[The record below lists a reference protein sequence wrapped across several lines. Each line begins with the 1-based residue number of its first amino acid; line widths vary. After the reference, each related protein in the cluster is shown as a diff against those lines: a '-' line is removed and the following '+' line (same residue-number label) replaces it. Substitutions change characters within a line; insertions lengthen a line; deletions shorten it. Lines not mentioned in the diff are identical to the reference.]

1 MRTGHYSPV
10 AWQLP
15 AIEGVVFTTE
25 KGDKA
30 FLAALKRE
38 RPAMHADFAH
48 APARRRTVPD
58 RIAPPLPTNGTC
70 PTCGT
75 RLAFGC
81 AHHPATASSS
91 AAVGGQNAEGVA
103 A

>member
-1 MRTGHYSPV
+1 MTGGRYETMPV

-15 AIEGVVFTTE
+15 AIQGEVFTTA
-25 KGDKA
+25 KGDAA

-38 RPAMHADFAH
+38 RPRMHADFVH
-48 APARRRTVPD
+48 APARRRTPLD
-58 RIAPPLPTNGTC
+58 RVVQPLPANGTC

-81 AHHPATASSS
+81 AHHPMTGGAS
-91 AAVGGQNAEGVA
+91 
-103 A
+103 

>member
-1 MRTGHYSPV
+1 MGARYETTPV

-15 AIEGVVFTTE
+15 AIQGEVFTTQ

-38 RPAMHADFAH
+38 HARMHAAFVH
-48 APARRRTVPD
+48 APERRRAPLD
-58 RIAPPLPTNGTC
+58 PIAPPLAANGTC

-81 AHHPATASSS
+81 EHHPLQES
-91 AAVGGQNAEGVA
+91 A
-103 A
+103 